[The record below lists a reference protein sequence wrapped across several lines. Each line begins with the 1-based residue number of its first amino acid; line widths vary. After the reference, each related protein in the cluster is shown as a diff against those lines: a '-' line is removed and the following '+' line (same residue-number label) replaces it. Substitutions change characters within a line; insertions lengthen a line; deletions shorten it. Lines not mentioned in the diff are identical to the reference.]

1 MGGRIFLIKTFLRFF
16 VKKVKR
22 KRSSFVNYKDGI
34 NRSNW
39 INFQSSKMAKIDYLN
54 AQKEECCRKVPS
66 DSKKKCTLHIQS
78 KRIPAFKGHKLKE
91 KVFIQLIYLSFL
103 LTPIHIKLNEHLNYN
118 KLSIDCLFPAITTPL
133 VTWITPIMVMTFFVF
148 GPTTWTRHTSQF
160 CICQYF
166 FKRDFLHQHFFRSR
180 NHNHKFLTHSSRA
193 LFNWL
198 PTK

>member
-1 MGGRIFLIKTFLRFF
+1 
-16 VKKVKR
+16 
-22 KRSSFVNYKDGI
+22 
-34 NRSNW
+34 
-39 INFQSSKMAKIDYLN
+39 MAKIDYLN

-133 VTWITPIMVMTFFVF
+133 VT
-148 GPTTWTRHTSQF
+148 
-160 CICQYF
+160 
-166 FKRDFLHQHFFRSR
+166 
-180 NHNHKFLTHSSRA
+180 
-193 LFNWL
+193 
-198 PTK
+198 